1 MAARDSRKRE
11 MIAKLKDDAYV
22 STLVDEAYTIIMS
35 TLELGAAICQNEV

>member
-35 TLELGAAICQNEV
+35 TLEGITRNG